1 MGVYL
6 YVVKKII
13 LIEKDEVALPTKGY
27 YVKQM
32 INEFNIATTMM
43 MLVKFPRRAK
53 NGQTARL
60 LLVDC

>member
-27 YVKQM
+27 GKQM
-32 INEFNIATTMM
+32 INIATTMM
-43 MLVKFPRRAK
+43 MLVKFPRRA
-53 NGQTARL
+53 
-60 LLVDC
+60 